1 MYVDITIK
9 IVGDTEKDP
18 KMADAVSRLSSI
30 FPTETPVESEKPK
43 ATKRAKA
50 PAETPEPVKEEPKPE
65 PEPEVQPA
73 PEAPAEPEAPLDLT
87 FHHKF
92 VAASSGR
99 QHLLGCQSV
108 AVTLEQVRAKLADLA
123 KSGKQAEVKKLITKH
138 GGTKLTD
145 IPADK
150 YAELLA
156 EAEDL

>member
-73 PEAPAEPEAPLDLT
+73 PEAPAEPEAP
-87 FHHKF
+87 
-92 VAASSGR
+92 
-99 QHLLGCQSV
+99 